1 MKVTIITINF
11 NNKSGLQKTI
21 ESVKDQTFN
30 DFEYIII
37 DGGSTDGSTDIIK
50 QNGSTIN
57 YWVSEKD
64 KGIYN
69 AMNKGVMVAKG
80 EYLLFLNSGDWF
92 CNSHVIGDFA
102 KDING
107 YDIVYG
113 DQYGHFP
120 DGKISKETFPDTLT
134 FYYLGYLNSLPHQAS
149 LIRRSILIEHGL
161 YDEEMK
167 MNADW
172 KFFMLAVFKYQCK
185 YLHKPVFVVNF
196 DKDGLSSDPEQFHLR
211 DIEKPPVMQ
220 KEFPN
225 FTLYENEMEVVNKLE
240 FYYKYSRMVRV
251 LKAIGILNKFN
262 Y

>member
-1 MKVTIITINF
+1 MKVSIITINF
-11 NNKSGLQKTI
+11 NNKAGLQKTI
-21 ESVKDQTFN
+21 NSVKGQTFK
-30 DFEYIII
+30 DFEYLII
-37 DGGSTDGSTDIIK
+37 DGASTDGSADIIK
-50 QNGSTIN
+50 NCSVVN

-64 KGIYN
+64 NGIYN
-69 AMNKGVMVAKG
+69 AMNKGVLVAKG

-92 CNSHVIGDFA
+92 CDNEVLGVFA

-107 YDIVYG
+107 FDIVYG
-113 DQYGHFP
+113 DQYSYFP
-120 DGKISKETFPDTLT
+120 DGKIGKETFPDILT

-149 LIRRSILIEHGL
+149 LIKKIVLIEHGL

-196 DKDGLSSDPEQFHLR
+196 DKDGLSSDPDQFHLR
-211 DIEKPPVMQ
+211 DIEKPPVMR

-225 FTLYENEMEVVNKLE
+225 FILYENEMKMVNKLE
-240 FYYKYSRMVRV
+240 FYYKYSRMARL
-251 LKAIGILNKFN
+251 LKAIGVLKKFE